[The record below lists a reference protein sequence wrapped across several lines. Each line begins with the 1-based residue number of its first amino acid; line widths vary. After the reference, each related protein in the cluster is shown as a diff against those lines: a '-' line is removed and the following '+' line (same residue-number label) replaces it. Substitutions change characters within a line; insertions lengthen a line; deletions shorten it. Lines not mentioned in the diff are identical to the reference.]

1 MPYIV
6 LTSEQAGVILCSTEP
21 VEARD
26 ENGRTVAH
34 VLPLSAKDIE
44 AIERSQRARAANGPR
59 VPSDE
64 VQAHLRRL
72 GEIRVREELTEEKA
86 LDLLRRL
93 RAGERV

>member
-6 LTSEQAGVILCSTEP
+6 LSSEQAGVILCSTEP

-44 AIERSQRARAANGPR
+44 AIERSHGARAADGPR

-72 GEIRVREELTEEKA
+72 GEIREREELTEERT
-86 LDLLRRL
+86 LGLLRRL
-93 RAGERV
+93 RAGDRV